1 MASSLWVEQ
10 VEEFS
15 WELLGMELGVGACVV
30 VDVLGRHLRP
40 EILGLDLLH
49 HRLRLHNWLVLKHRW
64 LIVEDRLRLD
74 HHLAWLQ
81 VVVGSLEALSLLL
94 WVYFSSPSWCS
105 TDNWSCVA
113 PLLLVQLSD
122 FRLLSSESNPK
133 LSN

>member
-15 WELLGMELGVGACVV
+15 WELLGMQLGVGACVM

-49 HRLRLHNWLVLKHRW
+49 HRLRLHNWLGLKHRW

-94 WVYFSSPSWCS
+94 LVYFSSQCWCRS
-105 TDNWSCVA
+105 DNWSCDA
-113 PLLLVQLSD
+113 PRLLVQLSD
-122 FRLLSSESNPK
+122 FRLLGSESNPK